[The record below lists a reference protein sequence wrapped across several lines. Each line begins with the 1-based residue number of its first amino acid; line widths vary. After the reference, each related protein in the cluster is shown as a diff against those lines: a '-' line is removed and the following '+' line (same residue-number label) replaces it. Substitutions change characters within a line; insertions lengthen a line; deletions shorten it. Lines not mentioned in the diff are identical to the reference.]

1 MASAR
6 TASPSKPVVAE
17 VAVGVLKAV
26 VPVEDAVAAP
36 DAPSPLDTEVDDC
49 LEMSNK

>member
-1 MASAR
+1 MAG
-6 TASPSKPVVAE
+6 PSKAVVAE
-17 VAVGVLKAV
+17 VPVSVLQAV